1 MASDPVGPFEMPD
14 LDRSG
19 GIRATDTC
27 LAVPVLHAADVV
39 TPPDWPDDEPL
50 PEATVSV
57 TVVVDDA
64 GEDDVFEYEG
74 VLHCDSGQLAVGD
87 AENERLIAV
96 PAGRIRVRVRR
107 DPIEFS
113 ERVTIRIAAPT
124 D

>member
-1 MASDPVGPFEMPD
+1 
-14 LDRSG
+14 
-19 GIRATDTC
+19 
-27 LAVPVLHAADVV
+27 
-39 TPPDWPDDEPL
+39 
-50 PEATVSV
+50 
-57 TVVVDDA
+57 
-64 GEDDVFEYEG
+64 

-113 ERVTIRIAAPT
+113 ERVSIRIAAPT